1 MKLYGVN
8 NNVNFNPFLGL
19 LTGLFPFDFGSKFLT
34 YVPSLPDVPNASP
47 ISHSYSL
54 NHVNSDAIDL
64 ASLNIL
70 ADNAPVDHEL
80 NYLIPCLSTITHKK

>member
-1 MKLYGVN
+1 
-8 NNVNFNPFLGL
+8 
-19 LTGLFPFDFGSKFLT
+19 
-34 YVPSLPDVPNASP
+34 VPNASP